1 MNFDSWMGDRAVYCA
16 RLESVCAER
25 HPGFESPPIRHAS
38 SSGLTSW
45 CRSGA
50 ARSFCALLLFGF
62 LASGAL
68 GENALEISNLLETA
82 KDNLRE
88 GNFDGAL
95 AKLDQLD
102 KAKSGNAESLD
113 IRGTIYLE
121 QGKLDEAKKA
131 FRAASEADAQR
142 FPPQL
147 HLADVLLREK
157 HFSDAR
163 DVYTDLMGKT
173 NIQTFHEKLRYAVLL
188 TYLFEH
194 NEARAKTALERITF
208 PTESPAYYCAQAAWE
223 FAHNRTGEAKKWL
236 KAADR
241 MFDSK
246 TIAWFARPLY
256 DFGWTKEKPPFVNP

>member
-25 HPGFESPPIRHAS
+25 HPGFESPPIRHPS
-38 SSGLTSW
+38 YPGLT
-45 CRSGA
+45 RRPRRGA
-50 ARSFCALLLFGF
+50 WRNFCALLLFAF
-62 LASGAL
+62 LASGAI
-68 GENALEISNLLETA
+68 GETALEISNLLETA
-82 KDNLRE
+82 KVDYKK
-88 GNFDGAL
+88 GNFDRAL
-95 AKLDQLD
+95 SVLDQLD
-102 KAKSGNAESLD
+102 KAQSRNAESLD
-113 IRGTIYLE
+113 LRGTIYLE

-131 FRAASEADAQR
+131 FRAASEADAQL
-142 FPPQL
+142 FPPRL
-147 HLADVLLREK
+147 HFADVLLREK
-157 HFSDAR
+157 RFSEAR
-163 DVYTDLMGKT
+163 DIYTDLMEKT

-194 NEARAKTALERITF
+194 NEARAQTALERITF

-223 FAHNRTGEAKKWL
+223 FAHNRAGEAKKWL

-256 DFGWTKEKPPFVNP
+256 DFGWTKEKPPPITP